1 VTGNAESG
9 VRAGGAGL
17 DRRTSAA
24 GPSAPDVTRS
34 LDGLPGVVRRIAP
47 RYGERGPSAAA
58 SGPRRHRHLR
68 RGVPPW
74 SPLVF
79 VSPRYCEGS
88 VTRSGPFAA
97 VSGSLAGE
105 RSITRQIDTPA
116 VLGLSAS
123 IIASIGAILWFMYT
137 CVVTW
142 SKRDRLTAGVT

>member
-1 VTGNAESG
+1 
-9 VRAGGAGL
+9 L
-17 DRRTSAA
+17 
-24 GPSAPDVTRS
+24 
-34 LDGLPGVVRRIAP
+34 
-47 RYGERGPSAAA
+47 
-58 SGPRRHRHLR
+58 
-68 RGVPPW
+68 
-74 SPLVF
+74 PLVS
-79 VSPRYCEGS
+79 VSPRYCKRS